1 MEKRKEMQFDNVPVS
16 VGQIAAIGS
25 EPAQVGYQI
34 GIGHFSFTG
43 ENDIGA
49 DGPDQVATFW

>member
-1 MEKRKEMQFDNVPVS
+1 MQFDNVPVS

-49 DGPDQVATFW
+49 NGPDQVATFW